1 MTTQLLPGTTGT
13 TARPTRA
20 RLACL
25 AISGPLFAAVS
36 LTQALTRDGFALT
49 RHPLSM
55 LSTGSLGWLQITL
68 FLVTGALILIGAGG
82 LGRALRGAPG
92 GTWAARLLA
101 VTGIGLLAAGP
112 LRLDPAD
119 GFPAGTPLGQPDS
132 YSWHAY
138 AHNAVSSIAFI
149 ALIAA
154 CFVLGRYF
162 SRTGDRVSA
171 VLSRMVGTVFTVGN
185 AWAISGGRA
194 GALTVAI
201 GALSAMLWVSL
212 TAFRLRRRLSA
223 AGAPDGR

>member
-1 MTTQLLPGTTGT
+1 MTTQLLPGTTGSAQRST
-13 TARPTRA
+13 QA
-20 RLACL
+20 RLAAL
-25 AISGPLFAAVS
+25 AISGPLFAVVS
-36 LTQALTRDGFALT
+36 LTQAVTRDGFSLT

-55 LSTGSLGWLQITL
+55 LSTGSLGWLQVTT
-68 FLVTGALILIGAGG
+68 FLVTGALILTGAGG
-82 LGRALRGAPG
+82 LARALRGQPG
-92 GTWAARLLA
+92 GTWAPRLLA
-101 VTGIGLLAAGP
+101 VTGAGLLAAGP

-138 AHNAVSSIAFI
+138 AHNAVSSIAFL

-154 CFVLGRYF
+154 CFVLGRSF
-162 SRTGDRVSA
+162 SRTGDRLSA
-171 VLSRMVGTVFTVGN
+171 VLSRVVGAVFTVGN

-212 TAFRLRRRLSA
+212 TAFRLRHRIPA
-223 AGAPDGR
+223 AD